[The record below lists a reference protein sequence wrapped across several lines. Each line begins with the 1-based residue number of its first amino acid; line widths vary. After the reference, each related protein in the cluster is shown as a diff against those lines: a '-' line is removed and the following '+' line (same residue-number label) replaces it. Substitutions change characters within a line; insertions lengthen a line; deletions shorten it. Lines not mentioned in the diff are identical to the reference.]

1 MNVRNTGCM
10 KTKLG
15 LIVVVLTANT
25 AVLGVVRAEK
35 ANPFNPFTLQGTS
48 VVTAMNRPSVEVQ
61 PRVMLSDWFAKDI
74 RLTQAPLRPTIA
86 LRGFKIRIPVRP
98 ALRSPWRVGIVRW

>member
-10 KTKLG
+10 RTKLG
-15 LIVVVLTANT
+15 LIVIVLTAHT
-25 AVLGVVRAEK
+25 VVSGRSTEK

-48 VVTAMNRPSVEVQ
+48 VVMAIDSPSVEVQ
-61 PRVMLSDWFAKDI
+61 PRVMLSDWFVTDA